1 MGKAIY
7 LDVADRKVLATRIT
21 YEDLVILYNQY
32 IEKYGKVPVF
42 SKCNAEH
49 NMPCQ
54 NLIKRVIENQGITY
68 KEFLLQF
75 GKVRV
80 LDVNG
85 VKKEVN
91 DITYEDLVV
100 LYQQYIEKYK
110 EFPVSNKCTLERNM
124 PHRQKIIDILKDK
137 NIPLDTF
144 NKQFNIMDGRHKH
157 RPLKIGDVIGRWEII
172 GTAPDRFTPKQQR
185 IPHWKCRCTCGSGI
199 VKDVSDNS
207 LKTGNSTSCGCVQL
221 ESINK
226 LKGTI
231 RSQSFYDWCVEN
243 DRKDF
248 LDRWDYEKNNK
259 MPEDIS
265 YCSRESFYFLCP
277 ERKHKSSKYAL
288 VNVTTD
294 RTKNKL
300 RCRYCLSFAQ
310 RLIDVRGEN
319 ALELYWDYDRNTEDP
334 WKIEGSSKVNGV
346 WLKCV
351 DTDYHGSYYVIR
363 DHAIY
368 GGGCPYCSHV
378 KIHPKD
384 SFGQYLIN
392 TYGESNFKKI
402 WNFEKNDV
410 DPFTIAPST
419 RSKKVWLNCTETDY
433 HPPSLLYPND
443 VNNHGVYCSY
453 CSKHPN
459 LICKEDSLGYLH
471 PKSVELWSD
480 KNDKSP
486 YEYFPKSNQKVWWK
500 CENEKHE
507 DYQRNICDATALDFR
522 CPCCSQER
530 SFSFL
535 QEKVSNYIKNTYGY
549 TILHEGYCNV
559 IPINPKTNCKLFFDN
574 EIVEI
579 KLIIEVHGQQH
590 YELTGFTKLTAKH
603 YGTTPEVELEY
614 LQWKDNYKKQFA
626 LDNGY
631 SYLEI
636 PYLAEKDDY
645 YKKLIDDK
653 IKEICKEAA

>member
-294 RTKNKL
+294 RTK
-300 RCRYCLSFAQ
+300 
-310 RLIDVRGEN
+310 
-319 ALELYWDYDRNTEDP
+319 
-334 WKIEGSSKVNGV
+334 
-346 WLKCV
+346 
-351 DTDYHGSYYVIR
+351 
-363 DHAIY
+363 
-368 GGGCPYCSHV
+368 
-378 KIHPKD
+378 
-384 SFGQYLIN
+384 
-392 TYGESNFKKI
+392 
-402 WNFEKNDV
+402 
-410 DPFTIAPST
+410 
-419 RSKKVWLNCTETDY
+419 
-433 HPPSLLYPND
+433 
-443 VNNHGVYCSY
+443 
-453 CSKHPN
+453 
-459 LICKEDSLGYLH
+459 
-471 PKSVELWSD
+471 
-480 KNDKSP
+480 
-486 YEYFPKSNQKVWWK
+486 
-500 CENEKHE
+500 
-507 DYQRNICDATALDFR
+507 
-522 CPCCSQER
+522 
-530 SFSFL
+530 
-535 QEKVSNYIKNTYGY
+535 
-549 TILHEGYCNV
+549 
-559 IPINPKTNCKLFFDN
+559 
-574 EIVEI
+574 
-579 KLIIEVHGQQH
+579 
-590 YELTGFTKLTAKH
+590 
-603 YGTTPEVELEY
+603 
-614 LQWKDNYKKQFA
+614 KQ
-626 LDNGY
+626 
-631 SYLEI
+631 
-636 PYLAEKDDY
+636 AEM
-645 YKKLIDDK
+645 
-653 IKEICKEAA
+653 